1 MQPNIYIGG
10 ELVDY
15 HVTKDGRV
23 FSLNYNHTKQTK
35 ELKYSIKNSGYL
47 FVTIKGKQLHVA
59 RLIALAYIPNPNNL
73 PEVDHINRN
82 KLDNRLENLR
92 WATKREN
99 MLNRRYIERHGNP
112 VYCFETGE
120 WYRSVR
126 YACSILNCNQ
136 SDVIKF
142 LKGKK
147 SHVKGYHFSYL

>member
-1 MQPNIYIGG
+1 MKPNVYIDG

-15 HVTKDGRV
+15 HITKDGRV

-35 ELKYSIKNSGYL
+35 ELKYCIKCGYL
-47 FVTIKGKQLHVA
+47 YTTIRGKPIHVA
-59 RLIALAYIPNPNNL
+59 RLIAQAYIPNPSNL

-82 KLDNRLENLR
+82 KLDNRLENIR
-92 WATKREN
+92 WVSKKEN
-99 MLNRRYIERHGNP
+99 MLNRKYMERHGNP

-126 YACSILNCNQ
+126 YACDILNCDQ
-136 SDVIKF
+136 SDAIKV

-147 SHVKGYHFSYL
+147 NNVKGYHFCYLQ